1 MDKRYK
7 HPSGL
12 GAAAF
17 GNSNNIGHYEG
28 ITRGRNTLK
37 KRNYETRGLMGGPG
51 RRNRNRNRSRSR
63 SRNRRPLNLPGLTS
77 NYGENSTESNN
88 LSAISNIPFNDP
100 LKRYNNTTR
109 ARAAFNRGRG
119 PSMPRNTRRRPF
131 NRDPSLGRTNTSPEE
146 AIIVRHIAKS
156 LTKIIDKYEKRY
168 IANKPTYIFAYSSD
182 FTNALGMGSQL
193 NSDGSGAYV
202 YIHIPRVWQRIMEK
216 YYKTIYVHSVE
227 KRIANLKTLRT
238 HSYSADQVKTAI
250 NTSHFYV

>member
-17 GNSNNIGHYEG
+17 GNSNNIGRYEG
-28 ITRGRNTLK
+28 TTRGRNTLK
-37 KRNYETRGLMGGPG
+37 KRNYETRGRMGGPG
-51 RRNRNRNRSRSR
+51 RRNHNRSR

-77 NYGENSTESNN
+77 NYVENSTEPNY
-88 LSAISNIPFNDP
+88 LSAIPNRPFNDP
-100 LKRYNNTTR
+100 LKRYNNATR

-119 PSMPRNTRRRPF
+119 PSMPRNNTRRRPF
-131 NRDPSLGRTNTSPEE
+131 NRDPSLGRTNASPEE
-146 AIIVRHIAKS
+146 ARTVRHIANS
-156 LTKIIDKYEKRY
+156 LTKIMDKYEERY
-168 IANKPTYIFAYSSD
+168 IANKPRYIFAYSSD

-216 YYKTIYVHSVE
+216 YYKTIHVHSVE

-238 HSYSADQVKTAI
+238 HSYSADEVKTAI
-250 NTSHFYV
+250 RTSHFNV